1 MQMINSLK
9 DGRRF
14 VLENL
19 WRFRACECFDP
30 RDRLFSLVGFS
41 EDTEA
46 DFSTT
51 VDYSVSTDHT
61 FFEFARQNLLAGR
74 LWDVCMHA
82 VTFSRLESQDESLPS
97 WCPDWSRAR
106 DIDRL
111 KAGVSIAMGSS
122 PSEQVES
129 PIVAERD
136 KNFRSVLIRQPF
148 ATVSR
153 CTGAWSEQTDSTKVV
168 RLLVPLL
175 PRECLSPEILLASV
189 LCQVAKDHIGVS
201 IVALGR
207 IHLTC
212 LQKTSSVDGDVVAR
226 MCRERADTCV
236 EHHLQQVL
244 QSLIYGCDNAPVA
257 KYQ

>member
-1 MQMINSLK
+1 MINSLK

-129 PIVAERD
+129 PIVAEWD
-136 KNFRSVLIRQPF
+136 KNFRSNLVRQPF
-148 ATVSR
+148 AIVYR
-153 CTGAWSEQTDSTKVV
+153 CTGAWFEQTDWEEVV
-168 RLLVPLL
+168 RLVVPLL
-175 PRECLSPEILLASV
+175 PRECFSPGVLLASV
-189 LCQVAKDHIGVS
+189 LCQIAKDHVGVG
-201 IVALGR
+201 IAALGR
-207 IHLTC
+207 IL
-212 LQKTSSVDGDVVAR
+212 
-226 MCRERADTCV
+226 
-236 EHHLQQVL
+236 
-244 QSLIYGCDNAPVA
+244 
-257 KYQ
+257 

>member
-19 WRFRACECFDP
+19 WRFHACECFDP

-41 EDTEA
+41 EDTKA

-51 VDYSVSTDHT
+51 VDYSVSTEHI

-82 VTFSRLESQDESLPS
+82 VTFGRLESQEEPLPS

-106 DIDRL
+106 DTDIVE
-111 KAGVSIAMGSS
+111 AGVSILMGSS

-129 PIVAERD
+129 PIVAQWNED
-136 KNFRSVLIRQPF
+136 LRSVLVRQPF
-148 ATVSR
+148 AIVS
-153 CTGAWSEQTDSTKVV
+153 
-168 RLLVPLL
+168 
-175 PRECLSPEILLASV
+175 
-189 LCQVAKDHIGVS
+189 
-201 IVALGR
+201 
-207 IHLTC
+207 
-212 LQKTSSVDGDVVAR
+212 
-226 MCRERADTCV
+226 
-236 EHHLQQVL
+236 
-244 QSLIYGCDNAPVA
+244 
-257 KYQ
+257 